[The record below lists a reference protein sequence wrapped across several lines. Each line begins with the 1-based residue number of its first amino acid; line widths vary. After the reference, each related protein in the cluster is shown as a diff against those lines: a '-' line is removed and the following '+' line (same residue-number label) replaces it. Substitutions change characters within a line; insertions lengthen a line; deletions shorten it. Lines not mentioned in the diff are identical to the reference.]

1 MAKKFYYIGNIE
13 NSTVTGDNSAEAT
26 LTSGVTFRI
35 SNAKFYLEV
44 VTLSANDSSKFL
56 EHLKQ
61 GFRKTIYWK
70 NIKTTQPKNNNLDY
84 VNNLAFKNINSLFI
98 FSFKN
103 GDNQKTVFTSILGR
117 YWKSKILM
125 HQLTI
130 NHFLI
135 TL

>member
-13 NSTVTGDNSAEAT
+13 NSAVTGDNSAEAT

-61 GFRKTIYWK
+61 GFRKTIYWSK
-70 NIKTTQPKNNNLDY
+70 YKNNTTKKQQFRL
-84 VNNLAFKNINSLFI
+84 
-98 FSFKN
+98 
-103 GDNQKTVFTSILGR
+103 R
-117 YWKSKILM
+117 E
-125 HQLTI
+125 
-130 NHFLI
+130 
-135 TL
+135 